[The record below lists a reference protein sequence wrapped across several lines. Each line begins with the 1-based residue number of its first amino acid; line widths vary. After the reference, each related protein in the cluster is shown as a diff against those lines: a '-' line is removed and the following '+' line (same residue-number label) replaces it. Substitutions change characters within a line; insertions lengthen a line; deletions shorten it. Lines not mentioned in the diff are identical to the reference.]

1 MPERKSPLARRIRP
15 SVPIALG
22 DGVEL
27 QLSFSMNALARIE
40 ERINQQRLAA
50 LAARVEDPKE
60 LVKLHE
66 STKLRLVGNIFAL
79 WIAASSYDVLRTAFW
94 SAVVENH
101 REYDSDEG
109 FAIVTS
115 HVDTSNVDAI
125 GEKLTEAYELFLSK
139 DQRDIFHDAVE
150 RSKAEAQAEREKTD
164 PRKPESAIEPPA
176 DSPGSGSGPSPD
188 TISGSALASSA
199 S

>member
-1 MPERKSPLARRIRP
+1 MAERKSPLARRIRP

-22 DGVEL
+22 EGVEL

-50 LAARVEDPKE
+50 LAARVTDPRE
-60 LVKLHE
+60 LLKLHE

-115 HVDTSNVDAI
+115 YVDTSNVDAV

-139 DQRDIFHDAVE
+139 DQRDIFRDAVE
-150 RSKAEAQAEREKTD
+150 RARAAAEAEREKAD

-176 DSPGSGSGPSPD
+176 GSPGSGSGPSPD
-188 TISGSALASSA
+188 SISGSALASSA